1 MPSPDKIYFHGTETR
16 NAYAIMTQGFKLGE
30 ISKGRRLGRG
40 LYITTRPESAV
51 FWSHFITIKCPSAPT
66 YRTLNSKWERAEGG
80 NIHRGGVLPL
90 RSVAVSPTSTQSR
103 LQSARSAPC
112 RHRIDAS
119 PTKM

>member
-1 MPSPDKIYFHGTETR
+1 MQLIWRG
-16 NAYAIMTQGFKLGE
+16 ALAQGVACSRWNVSIFVGE
-30 ISKGRRLGRG
+30 
-40 LYITTRPESAV
+40 A
-51 FWSHFITIKCPSAPT
+51 HFITIKCPSAPT

-90 RSVAVSPTSTQSR
+90 RSVAMSPTSTQSR